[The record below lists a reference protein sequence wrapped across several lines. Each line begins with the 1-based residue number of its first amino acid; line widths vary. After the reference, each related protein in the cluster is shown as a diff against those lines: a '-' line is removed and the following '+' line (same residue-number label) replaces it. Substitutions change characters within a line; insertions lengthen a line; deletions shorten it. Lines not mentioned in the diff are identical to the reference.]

1 MPELTHSRNGPVRV
15 GAAVE
20 SKIRL
25 SWCEGGGGH
34 MEEVCFVCCAD
45 IVVVAPEAVGDDILG
60 GWIHNGCGEL
70 IIV

>member
-1 MPELTHSRNGPVRV
+1 MNPAAQYVITHSFWRHNYDG
-15 GAAVE
+15 
-20 SKIRL
+20 
-25 SWCEGGGGH
+25 
-34 MEEVCFVCCAD
+34 AD

>member
-1 MPELTHSRNGPVRV
+1 
-15 GAAVE
+15 
-20 SKIRL
+20 
-25 SWCEGGGGH
+25 